1 MNVLRSKIP
10 AFGGLKVFFV
20 NSMFSTNGAMIAGS
34 TGPKGTIIN
43 AGSNSLRGRTWAHEF
58 CHSCGLRDLFLT
70 HSNTSLIASGEI
82 RESWMPDDWGRY
94 LKNGT
99 NELPLEAFA
108 PRLLMFWQP
117 VKLDIPSGDVYGL
130 WYYWENN
137 DRHWNLSNT
146 AVGLSGMTNTPVHQ

>member
-1 MNVLRSKIP
+1 
-10 AFGGLKVFFV
+10 
-20 NSMFSTNGAMIAGS
+20 
-34 TGPKGTIIN
+34 
-43 AGSNSLRGRTWAHEF
+43 
-58 CHSCGLRDLFLT
+58 
-70 HSNTSLIASGEI
+70 
-82 RESWMPDDWGRY
+82 MPDDWGRY